1 MQASAL
7 WMPDAS
13 ILSICSLDANILS
26 ICSLDA
32 NILSICSLD
41 ANMHFAKLKQ
51 VEPAC

>member
-13 ILSICSLDANILS
+13 ILS